1 MKKIL
6 FVILVV
12 AVVGITVIGL
22 VNRSVADNNIIVN
35 SGQSIQSAINS
46 APSGSTVIV
55 NPGTYSETLSINK
68 NITLKANG
76 TVNLSELHVSGT
88 GATVEGFIF
97 NGSYPLQLANT
108 SGVRILNNTI
118 SSSLNGIMDTGTNT
132 NLYVAGNTLY
142 GTDPLYGNNIAF
154 EGVTNNAIIENNKLS
169 GAEFG
174 LLFDVPSSNNIIRNN
189 NISGNVQ
196 LLHVGDPI
204 KYEGTGV
211 YTIDGSTNFQIL
223 NNRVT
228 YERDGIA
235 VQQLHSGTATGFIVK
250 GNTCTKNMNA
260 LWMTVSNSI
269 ITNNILTGN
278 NEGVDITGTGNIIKD
293 NIITNNTSVGIALTT
308 QASTD
313 SNSVSNNTLSSNK
326 GDYFTRGPGTVVGE

>member
-6 FVILVV
+6 FGILVI
-12 AVVGITVIGL
+12 AVIAITVISL
-22 VNRSVADNNIIVN
+22 ANRSVADNNIIVN

-46 APSGSTVIV
+46 APSGSTVTV
-55 NPGTYSETLSINK
+55 NPGTYSETLSIDK

-76 TVNLSELHVSGT
+76 TVNLSEIHVSGT
-88 GATVEGFIF
+88 GATVEGFMLS
-97 NGSYPLQLANT
+97 GSYPIQLSNT
-108 SGVRILNNTI
+108 NGVRILNNTI
-118 SSSLNGIMDTGTNT
+118 RSSLNGIMDSGTNI
-132 NLYVAGNTLY
+132 NLYVAGNTLI
-142 GTDPLYGNNIAF
+142 GTNPMYGNNIAF

-189 NISGNVQ
+189 NIVGNVQ
-196 LLHVGDPI
+196 LLHPGDSI

-211 YTIDGSTNFQIL
+211 YTIDGSTNFHIL
-223 NNRVT
+223 NNNVS

-235 VQQLHSGTATGFIVK
+235 VQQMHNGTASGFIVD

-269 ITNNILTGN
+269 ISNNILTGN
-278 NEGVDITGTGNIIKD
+278 NEGIDITGTGNTIKS

-308 QASTD
+308 KSSTD
-313 SNSVSNNTLSSNK
+313 SNSVSNNTLSSNN
-326 GDYFTRGPGTVVGE
+326 GDYYNGGPGTVVGE